1 MLMYKSRPEDITHM
15 LDSEPDHSQH
25 SSHDRSD
32 ADSRVGGY
40 AAYVQRLPTLC
51 DEFGRQH
58 EKRMRNH
65 RVMARGLLRE
75 Y

>member
-1 MLMYKSRPEDITHM
+1 MLMYNSRPEGITHM

-51 DEFGRQH
+51 DEFGRQT
-58 EKRMRNH
+58 
-65 RVMARGLLRE
+65 
-75 Y
+75 